1 MAKRSI
7 RLTILCEDLQQEVFA
22 RKFFMSRGFQPWELD
37 FRTAPRG
44 KGSGEA
50 YVRERYPREVKTYR
64 SKSTHLSICLAVIID
79 ADKYTVQHR
88 LNQLDVA
95 LEDDGQRKRQVG
107 EKIAAFVPRRNIKTW
122 IHYLREQ
129 AVDEETAYPK
139 LARES
144 DCKPDVEKL
153 VNQICPSG
161 LPNDA
166 PPSFHTA
173 CDELQKIV

>member
-1 MAKRSI
+1 MAKEDVQ
-7 RLTILCEDLQQEVFA
+7 LVLLCEDKQQEVFA
-22 RKFFMSRGFQPWELD
+22 RQFFIRRGFDRRKIRVNISPQ
-37 FRTAPRG
+37 G
-44 KGSGEA
+44 KGAAER
-50 YVRERYPREVKTYR
+50 YVRNRYPREVRRHR
-64 SKSTHLSICLAVIID
+64 SKSAHLSICLAVVID
-79 ADKYTVQHR
+79 ADTYTVAQR
-88 LNQLDVA
+88 FSQFDSE
-95 LEDDGQRKRQVG
+95 LEDSGQRNRQAV
-107 EKIAAFVPRRNIKTW
+107 EKIAVFVPRRNIETW

-166 PPSFHTA
+166 PPSLHTA